1 MKKID
6 KSVFTAEELAQY
18 EALIAKGLVEEDES
32 GLLDDDEP
40 TTNNPTEKGCGG
52 KKPTEKGC
60 GGKKSTSKACGE
72 DMVETAKSAV
82 APELA
87 AALERMES
95 LAKSLEMKEFAEIA
109 KKYAPLGENEEDL
122 AKSLYEMKKSSED
135 NYNAYIGIL
144 DKSLAMVEKSGVFS
158 EIGKSASGT
167 NGTVIDKVEAA
178 ADEIM
183 KSDAGMSRA
192 EAIAKAWTDNPEFVA
207 EYEKE
212 YNA

>member
-1 MKKID
+1 MIKID

-18 EALIAKGLVEEDES
+18 EALIAKGLVEDDES
-32 GLLDDDEP
+32 GLLEDGKP
-40 TTNNPTEKGCGG
+40 AT
-52 KKPTEKGC
+52 KKPTVKE
-60 GGKKSTSKACGE
+60 GE
-72 DMVETAKSAV
+72 EDVVGTAKSAV
-82 APELA
+82 APELKV
-87 AALERMES
+87 ALERMES

-109 KKYAPLGENEEDL
+109 KKYAPLGENEEEL

-167 NGTVIDKVEAA
+167 AGTVIDKVEAA

-183 KSDAGMSRA
+183 KSDAGLSRA
-192 EAIAKAWTDNPEFVA
+192 EAVAKAWTDHPEFVA

-212 YNA
+212 YHA